1 MIPLTLAENAGL
13 NPINII
19 TQMRKLHS
27 EGKRVGLNVMGQGE
41 LIDMEEA
48 GIIQP
53 MLVNLSMI
61 EQATETARMLLKID
75 DIVIGR

>member
-48 GIIQP
+48 GII
-53 MLVNLSMI
+53 
-61 EQATETARMLLKID
+61 
-75 DIVIGR
+75 

>member
-1 MIPLTLAENAGL
+1 
-13 NPINII
+13 
-19 TQMRKLHS
+19 MRKLHS
-27 EGKRVGLNVMGQGE
+27 EGKKVGLNVMGQGE

-61 EQATETARMLLKID
+61 E
-75 DIVIGR
+75 

>member
-1 MIPLTLAENAGL
+1 
-13 NPINII
+13 
-19 TQMRKLHS
+19 
-27 EGKRVGLNVMGQGE
+27 MGQGE